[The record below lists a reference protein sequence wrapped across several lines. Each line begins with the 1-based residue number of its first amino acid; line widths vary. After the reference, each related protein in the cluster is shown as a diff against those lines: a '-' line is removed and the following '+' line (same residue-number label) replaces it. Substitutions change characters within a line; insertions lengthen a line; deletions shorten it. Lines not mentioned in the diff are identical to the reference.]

1 MHLFSWLMI
10 WTGKKMM
17 LEMIWLVRDNSTD
30 TYQRIK
36 LEYAGWLV
44 VAGAVLQALSPWHQS
59 SLHHTPPPRTHS
71 QSQSLSFTVHSFLT
85 HSFITVT
92 SVLQN
97 IRDLYLNKNS
107 TNVVKLLRTFIFWT
121 LLTKDYKILYTV
133 DLEID

>member
-1 MHLFSWLMI
+1 
-10 WTGKKMM
+10 MM

-92 SVLQN
+92 LVLQN

-107 TNVVKLLRTFIFWT
+107 TNVVKLLRTFIF
-121 LLTKDYKILYTV
+121 
-133 DLEID
+133 